1 MTFAWIFFRA
11 NSFSDALTVIS
22 GSLEMKAITKERL
35 FGLGLVEAEL
45 KVALVAILLLL
56 LFEAFHNKFGALK
69 VFNKQFIL
77 IRWIFYL
84 VAVFVI
90 VIFGIY
96 GENAPKEFIYFQ
108 F

>member
-1 MTFAWIFFRA
+1 M
-11 NSFSDALTVIS
+11 IS
-22 GSLEMKAITKERL
+22 GSFEIKAITKEGL

-56 LFEAFHNKFGALK
+56 LFEAFHNRFGALH

-77 IRWIFYL
+77 IRWMFYII
-84 VAVFVI
+84 AIFVI
-90 VIFGIY
+90 IIFGIY